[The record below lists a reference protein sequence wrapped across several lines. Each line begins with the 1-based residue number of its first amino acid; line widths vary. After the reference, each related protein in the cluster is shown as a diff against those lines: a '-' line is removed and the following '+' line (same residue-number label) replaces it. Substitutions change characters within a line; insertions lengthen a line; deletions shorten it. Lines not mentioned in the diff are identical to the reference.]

1 MFALVTSISIF
12 VSCVLAF
19 IIGTIFGLF
28 FGIKYRQINVK
39 ATTSKQNNITAGDNS
54 AMSIQV
60 PVYKEVELD
69 DNTATIDFSP
79 NIAYE
84 CTKKN

>member
-1 MFALVTSISIF
+1 MFALVTSISIL

-28 FGIKYRQINVK
+28 FGIKYRQRNVK
-39 ATTSKQNNITAGDNS
+39 ATTSKQNAITAEDNS

-60 PVYKEVELD
+60 PIYEEVELD
-69 DNTATIDFSP
+69 DKKASIDFSP

-84 CTKKN
+84 CIKKT